1 MGNSF
6 MNLEQYNKAL
16 EEFSK
21 TIEIEGPSPEVY
33 CCMGAAYE
41 NLQQYDQGLKYFQNH
56 PNLIPFMT
64 KPGLVPAVARK
75 TREMVSSLA
84 LL

>member
-1 MGNSF
+1 
-6 MNLEQYNKAL
+6 MNLEQYSKAL

-41 NLQQYDQGLKYFQNH
+41 TFATVRSGVEILSKNH

-64 KPGLVPAVARK
+64 KPGLVPAVASKNKRNGI
-75 TREMVSSLA
+75 RPCISLIKP
-84 LL
+84 